1 MSIGSL
7 SAADKARLQHMI
19 NDGVQALSDIAG
31 MKEGLKE
38 TVEAVAGELEIKK
51 NVLNKAIKIAYKK
64 SLNKDELSANRE
76 ELDEVEEIL
85 VAANRP

>member
-19 NDGVQALSDIAG
+19 NDGVQAMSDIAN

-38 TVEAVAGELEIKK
+38 TVEAIAEELEIKK
-51 NVLNKAIKIAYKK
+51 AVLNKAIKIAYKR

-76 ELDEVEEIL
+76 ELDEIEEIL
-85 VAANRP
+85 VAAEKP

>member
-7 SAADKARLQHMI
+7 SAADKARLQHLI
-19 NDGVQALSDIAG
+19 NDGVQALSDIAN

-38 TVEAVAGELEIKK
+38 TVDAISEELEIKK
-51 NVLNKAIKIAYKK
+51 PVLNKAIRIAYKK

-85 VAANRP
+85 AAADKT

>member
-7 SAADKARLQHMI
+7 STADKARLQHMI
-19 NDGVQALSDIAG
+19 NDGVQAMSDIAN

-38 TVEAVAGELEIKK
+38 TVEAIAGELEIKK
-51 NVLNKAIKIAYKK
+51 NILNKAIKIAYKK

>member
-7 SAADKARLQHMI
+7 STADKARLQHMI

-38 TVEAVAGELEIKK
+38 TVEAVADELEIKK
-51 NVLNKAIKIAYKK
+51 NVLNRAIRIAYKK

-85 VAANRP
+85 VAANQP

>member
-7 SAADKARLQHMI
+7 STADKARLQHLI
-19 NDGVQALSDIAG
+19 NDGVQALSDIAN

-38 TVEAVAGELEIKK
+38 TVDAISEELEIKK
-51 NVLNKAIKIAYKK
+51 PVLNKAIRIAYKR

-85 VAANRP
+85 AAADKP